1 MCYLFYHPAKV
12 FIYTSAF
19 LYFLLG
25 KNSVKNLSSFRYY
38 SSKTKNRFFMYV
50 CMGYEPDK

>member
-12 FIYTSAF
+12 IIYTSAF

>member
-12 FIYTSAF
+12 IIYTSAF

-38 SSKTKNRFFMYV
+38 SSKTNNKFFMYV